1 MTKNE
6 ANKTQF
12 TFDVEINKVLHL
24 MINSLYTN
32 KDVAIREL
40 ISNAADACDKVKYMS
55 RTDDSVLGEEKEL
68 KIKIYT
74 DKAAKTLTIE
84 DNGVGMSRDEL
95 IKNLGT
101 IAKSGTADF
110 MTALASGEKKDAM
123 ELIGQFGVGFYSAFM
138 VADSVSVISRKL
150 GEEKTYKWESKAD
163 GQFTVEEVTAEE
175 DKKVR
180 GTKIT
185 LHLKE
190 NEDEFLD
197 RFHIKYVVQT
207 YSDHISVPIEFID
220 KEDNDKVQTI
230 NSSSALWTRSKSE
243 ITEEEYN
250 EFYKKTSQLP
260 GNPLMTMHNKI
271 EGNVQYTSLLY
282 VPSMKPF
289 DLYHPDRKTRV
300 KLYIKKV
307 FITEESV
314 DLVPAY
320 LRFVQGVVDSE
331 DLPLNIS
338 RETLQHNNIMDKIR
352 NSITSKILS
361 ELKKKANSD
370 TETYEKIWKHFGPII
385 KEGLCEQGTN
395 KEKILDVCRFYSSKS
410 EDKLISLNEYLE
422 RMRDGQRTIFY
433 ATGENIDKIK
443 DCPQLEGFIEKDI
456 EVLYLPDSVDDFW
469 VTVTTEY
476 KGKNFKSIT
485 RAGID
490 LDNMD
495 GNAEG
500 MTDDRTDAKKEASSK
515 TKDVTNSEF
524 DGLITLFKGVLEG
537 AVKDVKLSQ
546 KLSSSPV
553 CLGVEENAMDIR
565 MEKYLFEQ
573 KQIQGRTS
581 KILEINPKHEI
592 IKNLK
597 AGLGD
602 ESKTEMIKD
611 TIKLLYDEAC
621 IMQGENIR
629 SIKDF
634 TKQLNELISKRF
646 K

>member
-1 MTKNE
+1 MTNNE
-6 ANKTQF
+6 TNKTQF

-40 ISNAADACDKVKYMS
+40 ISNAADACDKIKYMA

-74 DKAAKTLTIE
+74 DKKAKTLTIE
-84 DNGVGMSRDEL
+84 DNGIGMSRDEL

-101 IAKSGTADF
+101 IAKSGTEEF
-110 MTALASGEKKDAM
+110 VTALASGEKKDAM

-138 VADSVSVISRKL
+138 VADSVGVISRKL
-150 GEEKTYKWESKAD
+150 GEEKAYEWESKAD
-163 GQFTVEEVTAEE
+163 GQFTVEEVTKEE

-220 KEDNDKVQTI
+220 REDNDKVQTI
-230 NSSSALWTRSKSE
+230 NSSSALWTRSKNE
-243 ITEEEYN
+243 ISEEEYN
-250 EFYKKTSQLP
+250 EFYKKVSQLP

-289 DLYHPDRKTRV
+289 DLYHPDRKTRI

-352 NSITSKILS
+352 NSITSKILN
-361 ELKKKANSD
+361 ELKKKANND
-370 TETYEKIWKHFGPII
+370 NEAYEKIWKHFGPII
-385 KEGLCEQGTN
+385 KEGLCEQVTDKN
-395 KEKILDVCRFYSSKS
+395 KILDVCRFYSSKS
-410 EDKLISLNEYLE
+410 EDKLISLNEYVE
-422 RMRDGQRTIFY
+422 RMKDGQGTIFY
-433 ATGENIDKIK
+433 ATGENLDKIK

-476 KGKNFKSIT
+476 KDKKFKSIT

-500 MTDDRTDAKKEASSK
+500 QTDAKTDAEKNADSN
-515 TKDVTNSEF
+515 TKDITNSEF

-553 CLGVEENAMDIR
+553 CLGVDENAMDIR

-581 KILEINPKHEI
+581 KILEINPKHNI
-592 IKNLK
+592 IQNLK

-634 TKQLNELISKRF
+634 TKQLNELIGKRF